1 MDDEDEE
8 AVILTPA
15 ILALVPDEAFGAN
28 VSKSDAM
35 SVFDNPV
42 VFKEK
47 NKSVEMFPICVVI
60 YALIDCCVASDVAE
74 SDAKLSSSNTS

>member
-1 MDDEDEE
+1 LEDVDDD

-15 ILALVPDEAFGAN
+15 ILAFVPDAAFGAN

-47 NKSVEMFPICVVI
+47 NKSVDIAAICV
-60 YALIDCCVASDVAE
+60 A
-74 SDAKLSSSNTS
+74 T